1 MKENKKEKKYSIHKL
16 VEDRRRNAEEVKS
29 DITIK
34 RLKTF
39 SKRKTWCVQL
49 QECWTDEA
57 DNITIQVFHP
67 HFDRYGDVSRWSPSY
82 EIRCENFTGLRQA
95 LEDLGY

>member
-1 MKENKKEKKYSIHKL
+1 MKKSKEEKKYTIHKFE
-16 VEDRRRNAEEVKS
+16 EDRYRNKREVQCN
-29 DITIK
+29 ITIN
-34 RLKTF
+34 RLRTY

-49 QECWTDEA
+49 QECWTDEFY
-57 DNITIQVFHP
+57 DTTLQVFHP
-67 HFDRYGDVSRWSPSY
+67 HFNKYGDVSRWSPYY